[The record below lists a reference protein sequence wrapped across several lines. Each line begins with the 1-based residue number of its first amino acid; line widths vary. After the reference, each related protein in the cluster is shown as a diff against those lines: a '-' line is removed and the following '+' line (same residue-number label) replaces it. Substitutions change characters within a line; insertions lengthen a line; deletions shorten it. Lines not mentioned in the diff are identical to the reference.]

1 MIAQILIPAYILITI
16 GIAFSRKSDQTEMG
30 YIFLGRKLTVPAFV
44 MTLVATWYGG
54 ILAIGEHTYHHGI
67 VTWIIFSLFYYMA
80 AAAYAIF
87 IAPRIAQN
95 PFGSIPEL
103 IENTFGKASAIV
115 SAIIIVFFASPAP
128 YLIILS
134 TILSHNNLAIKGER
148 SAKENESL

>member
-1 MIAQILIPAYILITI
+1 MLSYIVINLWVGLTSKVNHSESEYFF
-16 GIAFSRKSDQTEMG
+16 A
-30 YIFLGRKLTVPAFV
+30 GRKLSLPALV
-44 MTLVATWYGG
+44 MSLVATWYGG

-103 IENTFGKASAIV
+103 IENTFGKVANA
-115 SAIIIVFFASPAP
+115 
-128 YLIILS
+128 
-134 TILSHNNLAIKGER
+134 
-148 SAKENESL
+148 SAKELPA